1 MGLQEPASAPDTI
14 VHESIAPSTAGAV
27 DVDQLKMQINE
38 MYQQQ
43 IQQIRRENE
52 LMVQNLKEFHAQQIK
67 QLEKERDQTLQQSR
81 DTISTL
87 NQKAR
92 SLEEE
97 LQQQK
102 NAAHEQLKDIGAMKT
117 LYEQKVAELELQV
130 QNVTLSNADLRT

>member
-1 MGLQEPASAPDTI
+1 
-14 VHESIAPSTAGAV
+14 
-27 DVDQLKMQINE
+27 
-38 MYQQQ
+38 
-43 IQQIRRENE
+43 
-52 LMVQNLKEFHAQQIK
+52 MVQNLKEFHVQQIK

-102 NAAHEQLKDIGAMKT
+102 NAAHE
-117 LYEQKVAELELQV
+117 
-130 QNVTLSNADLRT
+130 